1 MENQNLETEN
11 TNEVVEE
18 QTQANPNME
27 NEAQAP
33 NLNED
38 IDVELNEEQ
47 PETPEPSVPML
58 TRVNQVVTTLI
69 SGVFGSLIMVCRLNP
84 STNFCLIFAPI
95 PN

>member
-38 IDVELNEEQ
+38 IDMIFKLDKYTVENNYRNYD
-47 PETPEPSVPML
+47 T
-58 TRVNQVVTTLI
+58 NLI
-69 SGVFGSLIMVCRLNP
+69 EHLKK
-84 STNFCLIFAPI
+84 
-95 PN
+95 